1 METARR
7 RPVGIGRMVDM
18 IGMGFVLIVRI
29 SIEDIVGIKT
39 FFICLNFK
47 PFSFLARDKIS
58 NKVRFL

>member
-1 METARR
+1 MIDNSVMETARR

-39 FFICLNFK
+39 FF
-47 PFSFLARDKIS
+47 
-58 NKVRFL
+58 V